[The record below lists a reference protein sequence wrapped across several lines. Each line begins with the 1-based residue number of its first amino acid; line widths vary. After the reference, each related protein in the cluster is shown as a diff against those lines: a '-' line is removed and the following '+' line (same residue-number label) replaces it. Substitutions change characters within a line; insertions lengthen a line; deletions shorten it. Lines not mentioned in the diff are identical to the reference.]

1 MRSLPSFKRKA
12 HTPPVHGGL
21 PYRLLS
27 ERKEGAADYLDF
39 SVSINPFGPKP
50 CVRDALISSPID
62 LYPDSEAL
70 ILKESISGAF
80 GYARDMILVTAGSTE
95 AIWLIASLFLSEGDS
110 VLVIGPTYGD
120 YAVASEFYGAS
131 VTELRPP
138 DALSLLP
145 SQGDGGR
152 DLLRPAA
159 EKVRALSPTLV
170 FLCNPNNP
178 TGEYQSRD
186 SILRLASACDE
197 AGSVLVVDE
206 AYRSFVSGAYDL
218 AEEIP
223 AHNLILLRSMTKDFS
238 LASLRLGYLLASEE
252 LVSGMAYSAM
262 PWRLS
267 CQAIACGCAALSCL
281 DEYRS
286 DWLRLRELT
295 QRFVGELSELGL
307 GVFSSRTNFF
317 LISLPSRG
325 LIPRLGEKR
334 MLLRDCSSFG
344 LSGAARIGTRLPQ
357 DNGRLMSA
365 LRDLKEAGV
374 WGA

>member
-1 MRSLPSFKRKA
+1 
-12 HTPPVHGGL
+12 
-21 PYRLLS
+21 LS
-27 ERKEGAADYLDF
+27 ERREGAADYLDF
-39 SVSINPFGPKP
+39 SVSINPFGPKS
-50 CVRDALISSPID
+50 CVRDALVSSPID

-70 ILKESISGAF
+70 ALKERISEAY
-80 GYARDMILVTAGSTE
+80 GYAKNLILVTAGSTE

-131 VTELRPP
+131 ISELRFP
-138 DALSLLP
+138 DTLSLLP
-145 SQGDGGR
+145 SQGGGCR
-152 DLLRPAA
+152 DFLRLAA
-159 EKVRALSPTLV
+159 EKVRTLSPALV

-178 TGEYQSRD
+178 TGEYRD
-186 SILRLASACDE
+186 RDAILKLAFACDE
-197 AGSVLVVDE
+197 AGSILVVDE

-252 LVSGMAYSAM
+252 LVSGMACAAM

-286 DWLRLRELT
+286 DWLRLGELT
-295 QRFVGELSELGL
+295 QGFVGELSELGL
-307 GVFSSRTNFF
+307 GVFPSRTNFF

-325 LIPRLGEKR
+325 LIPLLGEKR
-334 MLLRDCSSFG
+334 ILLRDCSSFG
-344 LSGAARIGTRLPQ
+344 LSRAARIGTRLSQ
-357 DNGRLMSA
+357 DNERLIGA

-374 WGA
+374 WDA